1 MGIEAGG
8 FQSGFVIAV
17 VIAALLLA
25 DRLGGATALAL
36 RGAQLALA
44 LALVMFVLGATAT
57 VAGPFE
63 PNLDPFEPSEAEIAE
78 ASADYAER
86 NSVTGT
92 VHIAAAIAFAALGVA
107 LLRKHG
113 ALAPGILLAGVL
125 LLLIGTP
132 DAWPGA
138 GGQWSY
144 AAFFPF
150 APGLGDAG
158 DARNVAR
165 LLVLAAGVVLL
176 AVIIHLRWGRGSGD
190 SGAETDD
197 SGAPAP

>member
-25 DRLGGATALAL
+25 DRLGGVSTAAL

-44 LALVMFVLGATAT
+44 LALVLLVLGATAT

-63 PNLDPFEPSEAEIAE
+63 PNLDPFEPSEAEL
-78 ASADYAER
+78 ASATSEFAER
-86 NSVTGT
+86 RSVTGT
-92 VHIAAAIAFAALGVA
+92 VHIAAAIAFVALGVA
-107 LLRKHG
+107 LMRKHG

-125 LLLIGTP
+125 LLIATP

-138 GGQWSY
+138 GGQWSAY

-165 LLVLAAGVVLL
+165 LLVLAVGVVLL
-176 AVIIHLRWGRGSGD
+176 AVTIHLRWERGSD
-190 SGAETDD
+190 DTGAEPED
-197 SGAPAP
+197 SGAPVP

>member
-25 DRLGGATALAL
+25 DRLGGVSTMAL

-44 LALVMFVLGATAT
+44 LALVMLVLGATAT

-63 PNLDPFEPSEAEIAE
+63 PNFDPFEPSEAEVAE
-78 ASADYAER
+78 AGADYAER
-86 NSVTGT
+86 SSVTGT
-92 VHIAAAIAFAALGVA
+92 VHIAAAIAFVALGVA
-107 LLRKHG
+107 LLRKRG

-125 LLLIGTP
+125 LLIGAP

-138 GGQWSY
+138 AGQWSY

-176 AVIIHLRWGRGSGD
+176 AVTIHLRWERGSGD
-190 SGAETDD
+190 SGAETED
-197 SGAPAP
+197 SGAAAP

>member
-17 VIAALLLA
+17 VIAALLFA
-25 DRLGGATALAL
+25 NRLGGATALAL

-44 LALVMFVLGATAT
+44 LALVMLVFGATAT

-86 NSVTGT
+86 SSVTGT
-92 VHIAAAIAFAALGVA
+92 VHIAAAIAFVSLGVA
-107 LLRKHG
+107 LMRKHG

-125 LLLIGTP
+125 LLLTGAA
-132 DAWPGA
+132 DAWPG
-138 GGQWSY
+138 GTGQWSY

-176 AVIIHLRWGRGSGD
+176 AVTIHLRWERGSD
-190 SGAETDD
+190 DAGAETED
-197 SGAPAP
+197 SGAPVP

>member
-44 LALVMFVLGATAT
+44 LALVMLVLGATAT

-86 NSVTGT
+86 SSVTGT
-92 VHIAAAIAFAALGVA
+92 VHIAVAIAFAALGVA
-107 LLRKHG
+107 LLRKRR

-125 LLLIGTP
+125 LLIGAP

-138 GGQWSY
+138 GGQWS
-144 AAFFPF
+144 
-150 APGLGDAG
+150 
-158 DARNVAR
+158 
-165 LLVLAAGVVLL
+165 
-176 AVIIHLRWGRGSGD
+176 
-190 SGAETDD
+190 
-197 SGAPAP
+197 